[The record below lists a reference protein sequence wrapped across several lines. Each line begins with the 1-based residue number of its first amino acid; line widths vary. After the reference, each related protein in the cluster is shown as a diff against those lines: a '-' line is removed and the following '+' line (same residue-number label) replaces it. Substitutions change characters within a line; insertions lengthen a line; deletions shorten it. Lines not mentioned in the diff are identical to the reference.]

1 MKLND
6 QQVREIEVLLQKG
19 GISNESLAAD
29 LLDHLCC
36 VMEIQLK
43 RGKDFDEALEE
54 AVAEL
59 APDGLKQ
66 IDLQTRYL
74 LNSKHILN
82 MKKLIY
88 SVGFLGAASLAMGL
102 LFKIMYWPMANI
114 LSMSGVVALFLI
126 FVPLVALDRYKY
138 EVSKA
143 LSSRFKFFAGIASS
157 VLVGLSILFK
167 TFHLMGAGVML
178 VTGVTIFVFGYLPF
192 LFFSLYKK
200 STT

>member
-1 MKLND
+1 MKLSEE
-6 QQVREIEVLLQKG
+6 QTHKIESLLQQEG
-19 GISNESLAAD
+19 VNNESLAAD

-43 RGKDFDEALEE
+43 RGKDFDMALKE
-54 AVAEL
+54 AVDEL
-59 APDGLKQ
+59 APEGLKQ
-66 IDLQTRYL
+66 MEIQTRYL

-88 SVGFLGAASLAMGL
+88 SVGFLGAASLSLGM
-102 LFKIMYWPMANI
+102 LFKLMFWPMANI
-114 LSMSGVVALFLI
+114 LSISGVVTLLLV

-143 LSSRFKFFAGIASS
+143 LSARFKFFAGIAAA

-178 VTGVTIFVFGYLPF
+178 VTGVFIFVFGYLPF

-200 STT
+200 STS